1 MITITKGQVLK
12 DNADL
17 EVFSPSGSYDENDL
31 IQCTEIGGSVPIC
44 AYEAVY
50 IERGNEAY
58 RQTVMPT

>member
-17 EVFSPSGSYDENDL
+17 EVFSPSGDYDENDL
-31 IQCTEIGGSVPIC
+31 IQCAYIGGDEAIC

-50 IERGNEAY
+50 IERGNEVY
-58 RQTVMPT
+58 RQTIMPE